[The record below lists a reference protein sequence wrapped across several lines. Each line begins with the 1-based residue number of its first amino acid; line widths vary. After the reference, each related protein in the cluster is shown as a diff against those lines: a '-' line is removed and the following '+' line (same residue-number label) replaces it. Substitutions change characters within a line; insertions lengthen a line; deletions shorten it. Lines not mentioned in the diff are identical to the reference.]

1 MCSLYYSPIAHL
13 HDDVMRALHSGSCS
27 QLKNK
32 MASHSG
38 GGFTCCV
45 PGCFSNSKRDIN
57 LSFYGFPKE
66 KSYGVVGYTTYPGK
80 NFSPSTGHRVC
91 SLHFEGGKKTYMNN
105 VPVIFPLAKSHP
117 RPSPKPRKKVI
128 FTRPSTSSQETPPSV
143 ISAASSTA
151 ETDESE
157 GDGTQQQIER
167 LREELQNVLRL
178 KESLEHDL
186 SISKFGLG
194 RFKDADKDMCYYTG
208 LTYGQFVALFKFL
221 NAYGI
226 CHRLNYW
233 GSDYAQIQLPDS
245 EKKGQKRSLE
255 PEDELF
261 LTLCRLRV
269 NIPEKVLADNYNISV
284 SEVSRIFATWLD
296 LLYSRLIQLPVWA
309 TKKTIEETMPEVF
322 QQKYPSQ
329 GLSSTA
335 LNYLLKSP
343 HVSVH
348 NLILTLHI
356 NPIIQPRALLQ

>member
-1 MCSLYYSPIAHL
+1 
-13 HDDVMRALHSGSCS
+13 
-27 QLKNK
+27 

-80 NFSPSTGHRVC
+80 ISPRALDTGYVAC
-91 SLHFEGGKKTYMNN
+91 ISKGGKKTYMNN

-117 RPSPKPRKKVI
+117 RPSPKPRRKVI
-128 FTRPSTSSQETPPSV
+128 FTRPSTSSQETPPSA
-143 ISAASSTA
+143 ISAASRTA

-226 CHRLNYW
+226 CHRLNFW
-233 GSDYAQIQLPDS
+233 GSDYAQIQ
-245 EKKGQKRSLE
+245 
-255 PEDELF
+255 
-261 LTLCRLRV
+261 
-269 NIPEKVLADNYNISV
+269 
-284 SEVSRIFATWLD
+284 
-296 LLYSRLIQLPVWA
+296 
-309 TKKTIEETMPEVF
+309 
-322 QQKYPSQ
+322 
-329 GLSSTA
+329 
-335 LNYLLKSP
+335 
-343 HVSVH
+343 
-348 NLILTLHI
+348 
-356 NPIIQPRALLQ
+356 

>member
-1 MCSLYYSPIAHL
+1 
-13 HDDVMRALHSGSCS
+13 
-27 QLKNK
+27 
-32 MASHSG
+32 
-38 GGFTCCV
+38 
-45 PGCFSNSKRDIN
+45 
-57 LSFYGFPKE
+57 
-66 KSYGVVGYTTYPGK
+66 
-80 NFSPSTGHRVC
+80 
-91 SLHFEGGKKTYMNN
+91 MNN

-128 FTRPSTSSQETPPSV
+128 FTRPSTSSQETPPSA

-233 GSDYAQIQLPDS
+233 GSDYVQIQLPDS

-261 LTLCRLRV
+261 LRLCRLRV
-269 NIPEKVLADNYNISV
+269 NIPEKVLADNYNISMYISPV
-284 SEVSRIFATWLD
+284 SKVSQRFQGFLPPGSIYF
-296 LLYSRLIQLPVWA
+296 IQ
-309 TKKTIEETMPEVF
+309 
-322 QQKYPSQ
+322 
-329 GLSSTA
+329 G
-335 LNYLLKSP
+335 
-343 HVSVH
+343 
-348 NLILTLHI
+348 
-356 NPIIQPRALLQ
+356 

>member
-1 MCSLYYSPIAHL
+1 
-13 HDDVMRALHSGSCS
+13 
-27 QLKNK
+27 
-32 MASHSG
+32 
-38 GGFTCCV
+38 
-45 PGCFSNSKRDIN
+45 
-57 LSFYGFPKE
+57 
-66 KSYGVVGYTTYPGK
+66 
-80 NFSPSTGHRVC
+80 
-91 SLHFEGGKKTYMNN
+91 MNN
-105 VPVIFPLAKSHP
+105 VPVIFPLVKSHP

-128 FTRPSTSSQETPPSV
+128 FTRPSTSSQETPPSA

-157 GDGTQQQIER
+157 GDGTQQRIER

-261 LTLCRLRV
+261 LTLC
-269 NIPEKVLADNYNISV
+269 
-284 SEVSRIFATWLD
+284 
-296 LLYSRLIQLPVWA
+296 
-309 TKKTIEETMPEVF
+309 
-322 QQKYPSQ
+322 
-329 GLSSTA
+329 
-335 LNYLLKSP
+335 
-343 HVSVH
+343 
-348 NLILTLHI
+348 
-356 NPIIQPRALLQ
+356 